1 MTTAHRP
8 TFDPARGKEALRGP
22 GFHQRLLPAYT
33 TLKYR
38 QPGQGGAG
46 SAASE
51 PSDTGNAAHDMR
63 AELLAAEAAHFASK
77 RGSALA
83 SPHDEDGDNDAVRAQ
98 LKRHSAADADTGA
111 DAEAEAKRRRVL
123 QESRA
128 VDAESSDD
136 DDDNA
141 GGAGG
146 SSDSDSD
153 SGPDDDDSGN
163 ESDDSEAELQR
174 ELERVRRE
182 KAEKKAREERERAAE
197 EENERVRDIATGNPL
212 LNKPDFSMKR
222 RWNDDV
228 VFKNQARGTEDKGK
242 KEFVNDMLRSDF
254 HRRFMNKY
262 VR

>member
-33 TLKYR
+33 KLKYR
-38 QPGQGGAG
+38 QPGQGASDDATEA
-46 SAASE
+46 SA
-51 PSDTGNAAHDMR
+51 PTHDMR
-63 AELLAAEAAHFASK
+63 AELLAAEAAHFAKK
-77 RGSALA
+77 RGGKLT
-83 SPHDEDGDNDAVRAQ
+83 SPHDEDNDNDAVRAS
-98 LKRHSAADADTGA
+98 LKRSAAATQDTQDADV
-111 DAEAEAKRRRVL
+111 DDLEAKRRRVL
-123 QESRA
+123 EESRA
-128 VDAESSDD
+128 VDA
-136 DDDNA
+136 
-141 GGAGG
+141 
-146 SSDSDSD
+146 DSDSD
-153 SGPDDDDSGN
+153 RHSDNDDDGDDSEDSDDDSGD

-182 KAEKKAREERERAAE
+182 KAEKKAREERERALE
-197 EENERVRDIATGNPL
+197 EEDERAREIALGNPL
-212 LNKPDFSMKR
+212 LNKQDFSMKR